1 MSEARPGTVY
11 LVGAG
16 PGDPGLLTVRG
27 RELLDS
33 CEAVVY
39 DALVNPRMLPGGDR
53 APALYFVGKRG
64 RDEASAKQGDIN
76 ALLVRLAGE
85 GRSVVRLKG
94 GDPFVFGRGSEEAVA
109 LAAAGLPF
117 EIVPGVTAGVAA
129 AAYAGIPVTHRG
141 VATAVT
147 FVTGHEDPT
156 KPDTQTDW
164 AALAKAGGTIV
175 LYMGVGRLR
184 TIAAA
189 LVAGGMASSTPAAAV
204 QWGTMAAQRTVV
216 GTVGTLADD
225 VAAAGLDAP
234 VITVIGEAV
243 RLREEIAWFDRRP
256 LFGRRILVTR
266 AAAQAGSLS
275 ERLREVG
282 ADVVEMPATRIET
295 VDTRALAEA
304 IAHLGDYQHL
314 VLTSQNAVRVFWET
328 LRASGR
334 DARSLAGLRVSVVGA
349 ATAEALLG
357 VGIAADV
364 VPDRYA
370 AEGLLDALDERVPLA
385 ASTGKADK
393 TDKTDKTDKADKA
406 DKAGEAGLAGTAGVR
421 GERILYPAAEGAREV
436 LAEGL
441 RAMGATVDVIVVYR
455 SVADG
460 QGADEVRRAV
470 AAGEVDL
477 VTFTSA
483 STVRGFVDAVGA
495 ELAVRVP
502 AAVIGPITS
511 DAARAAG
518 IDVVVESPVAT
529 IAGLV
534 DAILAARA
542 AQAGQAAHSTAQ
554 TGQAAHSTA
563 QTGQAAHSTAQTGQA
578 AHSTTQDGQAAHATA
593 GADVASSEARVGR

>member
-1 MSEARPGTVY
+1 MSEARAGTVY

-39 DALVNPRMLPGGDR
+39 DALVNPRMLPGGDK

-216 GTVGTLADD
+216 GTVATLADD

-295 VDTRALAEA
+295 LDTAALGAA
-304 IAHLGDYQHL
+304 IGRLGDYQHL

-328 LRASGR
+328 LRATGR
-334 DARSLAGLRVSVVGA
+334 DARALAGMRVSVVGA

-393 TDKTDKTDKADKA
+393 ADKA
-406 DKAGEAGLAGTAGVR
+406 DKAGLAGTAGVR

-441 RAMGATVDVIVVYR
+441 RARGATVDVIVVYR

-460 QGADEVRRAV
+460 TGADEVRRAV

-542 AQAGQAAHSTAQ
+542 AKA
-554 TGQAAHSTA
+554 GQAAHSTA